1 MRNWFQFGTTKF
13 DINDGLVV
21 EKCPAMNRPERKM
34 DVYSVPGRNGDI
46 VVMQDAWENV
56 EQTYEIWG
64 GDGSQNSA
72 TAFGYK
78 CAELFKY
85 SGYQE
90 LTDSYDTTHYR
101 KAYFAG
107 PFDVDNE
114 FTRRGRAQLTFTCDP
129 RRFLNSGKASQVL
142 TNNTYAINPTPY
154 ITRPILTI
162 HGSGS
167 GWFNVYHN
175 TTMAPF
181 QGFTIANITDGMVI
195 DCLNYDCY
203 YDDPLNGRINLN
215 SELTLNN
222 TNLSEWPVFDQGYN
236 MVTIDQVGGLTSIDM
251 VPNWWEL

>member
-114 FTRRGRAQLTFTCDP
+114 FTRRGRAQLTFNCDP
-129 RRFLNSGKASQVL
+129 RRFLTQEGEFPIDMTHYPISPPVWFGS
-142 TNNTYAINPTPY
+142 
-154 ITRPILTI
+154 RPRLTI
-162 HGSGS
+162 YGSGS
-167 GWFNVYHN
+167 ATITVQDK
-175 TTMAPF
+175 TMS
-181 QGFTIANITDGMVI
+181 ISSITDGMTI
-195 DCLNYDCY
+195 DCENYNAY
-203 YDDPLNGRINLN
+203 YNGTNLN
-215 SELTLNN
+215 SVLSGNWIEFPGKRDAWN
-222 TNLSEWPVFDQGYN
+222 TNIYGEPMFYVDY
-236 MVTIDQVGGLTSIDM
+236 TGGILAITAKL
-251 VPNWWEL
+251 NWWEL